1 MSNQTNNI
9 NLKPNSQAVDTENI
23 EKQIKHS
30 SQRSGSEKL
39 YAYNWLSDIKNIPPT
54 HNLVEVRFKNTRK
67 EFFENNTNIALEV
80 GDIVAVEA
88 QPGHDIGVV
97 SLLGELV
104 KEQIKK
110 SERKND
116 AFLKIYRK
124 ARPSDIEKWEEA
136 KALEHKTMIRT
147 RKIAKTLRLNMK
159 IGDVEYQGDKT
170 KAIFYYIAD
179 ERVDFRELIKILAD
193 EFKIR
198 IEMRQIGA
206 RQEAGR
212 IGGIG
217 PCGRDLCCSSFMSN
231 FVSVS
236 THAARV
242 QEISLNPQKLAGQ
255 CGKLKCCLNYE
266 YASYTDARKKFP
278 ETNIPLEFSNF
289 RASHIKTD
297 VYKETMWYAYR
308 ANDASHVLELHVNQV
323 AEIIAQNKKGI
334 KPEKPEAKPQAP
346 AQALPDFDNVV
357 GQESLTR
364 FDKRKKNKNRNRPQ
378 QNTANQRNQNQ
389 ANTNK
394 PAQKPNNSNQA
405 RPNNPQKSNNVAQ
418 QQNANASQ
426 QENRP
431 PQNKNRNKNRNRF
444 NNKPKQNDAQ

>member
-9 NLKPNSQAVDTENI
+9 IPAQNLQSIDTEAI
-23 EKQIKHS
+23 EKRIKRS
-30 SQRSGSEKL
+30 AQRSGSEKL

-54 HNLVEVRFKNTRK
+54 HTLVEVRFKNTRK
-67 EFFENNTNIALEV
+67 EYFENNTNLALEV

-104 KEQIKK
+104 PEQIKK
-110 SERKND
+110 NERKND
-116 AFLKIYRK
+116 TFLKIYRK
-124 ARPSDIEKWEEA
+124 ARASDIEKWEEA

-147 RKIAKTLRLNMK
+147 RQIAKNLKLNMK

-266 YASYTDARKKFP
+266 YASYVDARKKFP
-278 ETNIPLEFSNF
+278 ETNIALEFANF
-289 RASHIKTD
+289 RATHIKTD
-297 VYKETMWYAYR
+297 VYKQTMWYAYR
-308 ANDASHVLELHVNQV
+308 TNDASHILELHVNQV
-323 AEIIAQNKKGI
+323 SEIIAQNKKGI
-334 KPEKPEAKPQAP
+334 KPEKPDAKPQEP

-364 FDKRKKNKNRNRPQ
+364 FDKRKKNKPKNKQQQAQKQNNQPKPNNQSQQ
-378 QNTANQRNQNQ
+378 QNT
-389 ANTNK
+389 NTNQQSNK
-394 PAQKPNNSNQA
+394 PPHNK
-405 RPNNPQKSNNVAQ
+405 
-418 QQNANASQ
+418 
-426 QENRP
+426 
-431 PQNKNRNKNRNRF
+431 NKNRNKYH
-444 NNKPKQNDAQ
+444 NKTKQNDAQ

>member
-1 MSNQTNNI
+1 MSNQTNTI
-9 NLKPNSQAVDTENI
+9 HSNSTPRLTETEAI
-23 EKQIKHS
+23 EKRIKHS
-30 SQRSGSEKL
+30 AQRSGSEKL
-39 YAYNWLSDIKNIPPT
+39 YAYNWLNDIKNIPPT
-54 HNLVEVRFKNTRK
+54 HKLVEVRFKNTRK
-67 EFFENNTNIALEV
+67 EFFENDTNIALEV

-97 SLLGELV
+97 SLIGELV
-104 KEQIKK
+104 PEQIKK
-110 SERKND
+110 NERKND
-116 AFLKIYRK
+116 TFLKIYRK

-147 RKIAKTLRLNMK
+147 RQIAKNLKLNMK

-266 YASYTDARKKFP
+266 YASYVDARKKFP
-278 ETNIPLEFSNF
+278 ETNIALEFADF
-289 RASHIKTD
+289 RATHIKTD
-297 VYKETMWYAYR
+297 VYKQTMWYAYKTK
-308 ANDASHVLELHVNQV
+308 DASHILELHVNQV
-323 AEIIAQNKKGI
+323 SEIIAQNKNGI
-334 KPEKPEAKPQAP
+334 KPEKPDNKPQEP
-346 AQALPDFDNVV
+346 LQALPDYDNVV

-364 FDKRKKNKNRNRPQ
+364 FDKRKKNKNRNKQSQNNNAPQNHSNQNQQQPNDRAQKPQ
-378 QNTANQRNQNQ
+378 QNNQQQAHKQQNQ
-389 ANTNK
+389 
-394 PAQKPNNSNQA
+394 PKPNNQ
-405 RPNNPQKSNNVAQ
+405 PQQLNK
-418 QQNANASQ
+418 
-426 QENRP
+426 P
-431 PQNKNRNKNRNRF
+431 PHNKNKNRNKF
-444 NNKPKQNDAQ
+444 HNKPKQNDAQ